1 MSVRRAALAA
11 GALAAIVLVVAGAGA
26 LVDRLGPGS
35 GAPQLPSPDGGIAL
49 TTRTATRTA
58 FFGDRVE
65 ASALATADTRRVVP
79 ESLRLRGEFA
89 PFTVASTHTVSRTSG
104 QILTVRTTWE
114 LACLDTDCLPGKTS
128 HAFTW
133 APVALGYR
141 LRGTPLQRTLTEPF
155 EPVTVLSRVA
165 PAAVRR
171 PSFHVAPPVIE
182 APRYRIAPRD
192 LALLLALAG
201 LLLCTGA
208 VALAAYATIGLRRR
222 REAPADPFAL
232 VLAELHGAAR
242 ANGDSARRRRALERL
257 AELVEPHDPGLGGET
272 RTLAWAPDD
281 PPADAIDELA
291 RRARESRA

>member
-1 MSVRRAALAA
+1 VSLRRAARAA
-11 GALAAIVLVVAGAGA
+11 GALAAIALVVVGAGA

-35 GAPQLPSPDGGIAL
+35 GAPHLPSPDGGIAL
-49 TTRTATRTA
+49 ATRTATRAA

-65 ASALATADTRRVVP
+65 ASARVTADTRKVVA
-79 ESLRLRGEFA
+79 ESLRLRGDFA
-89 PFTVASTHTVSRTSG
+89 PFTVASTHTVRRTSG
-104 QILTVRTTWE
+104 RILTVRTTWE
-114 LACLDTDCLPGKTS
+114 LACLDSDCIPGKTG

-141 LRGTPLQRTLTEPF
+141 LRGTPLQGTLTEPF

-165 PAAVRR
+165 PASVRR
-171 PSFHVAPPVIE
+171 PSFRVAPPVIE
-182 APRYRIAPRD
+182 AARYRIAPQH

-201 LLLCTGA
+201 LLLCSGA

-242 ANGDSARRRRALERL
+242 GNGDSARRRRALERL
-257 AELVEPHDPGLGGET
+257 AELVEPDDPALGGET